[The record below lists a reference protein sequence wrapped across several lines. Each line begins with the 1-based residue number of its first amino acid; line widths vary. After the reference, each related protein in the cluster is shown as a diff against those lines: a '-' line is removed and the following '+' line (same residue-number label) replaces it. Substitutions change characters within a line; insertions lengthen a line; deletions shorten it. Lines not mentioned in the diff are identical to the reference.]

1 MVESSEFL
9 QRDSHF
15 AFTTTI
21 SQLRLLERLGI
32 YMEKIIV
39 NGGNP
44 LCGRVEISGS
54 KNAALPI
61 IYACALV
68 RGKCILENIP
78 AISDIS
84 DSFQIL
90 RGIGAKVR
98 MLDSTTY
105 EVDCTDV
112 VPGKSNYDLVR
123 KIRGSYYLL
132 GAEFGRFGR
141 AKVGLPGGC
150 NFGVR
155 PIDQHI
161 KGFEALGGKVNTE
174 GGYVEIESL
183 RGAVGTNIFFDVESV
198 GATIN
203 IMIAAA
209 TAEGTTILDNAAKE
223 PHVVDCANFLNTC
236 GAKISGAGSDVIK
249 IRGVKELHGCTYAI
263 IPDMIEAGSFMVA
276 AAATGGSVRIDNVIP
291 KHLESITAKL
301 EETGA
306 VIEEFD
312 DAVHVTANGKPRKTS
327 VKTLPY
333 PGFPTDMHP
342 QMSALLCLAD
352 GVSYINES
360 IFENRFRYVEELR
373 RMGAKIKVDGRIV
386 VIEGGAPLTPARV
399 IATDLR
405 GGMAVL
411 IAALATEGKT
421 EISDIHLIER
431 GYDEVCAKFR
441 ALGADIEKITLPE
454 PEKLQKAN

>member
-1 MVESSEFL
+1 
-9 QRDSHF
+9 
-15 AFTTTI
+15 
-21 SQLRLLERLGI
+21 
-32 YMEKIIV
+32 MEKIIV
-39 NGGNP
+39 NGGTP
-44 LCGRVEISGS
+44 LCGRVEISGF

-61 IYACALV
+61 IYACVLV

-78 AISDIS
+78 AISDIMC
-84 DSFQIL
+84 SFEIL

-98 MLDSTTY
+98 MLDGTTY

-112 VPGKSNYDLVR
+112 SPCNSNYDLVR

-141 AKVGLPGGC
+141 SRVGLPGGC

-174 GGYVEIESL
+174 GGYVAIESQ
-183 RGAVGTNIFFDVESV
+183 RGAIGTNIFFDVESV

-203 IMIAAA
+203 VMIAAA

-249 IRGVKELHGCTYAI
+249 IKGVKELHGCTYAI

-276 AAATGGSVRIDNVIP
+276 AAATGGSVRIGNVIP

-306 VIEEFD
+306 TIEEFD

-360 IFENRFRYVEELR
+360 IYENRFRYVEELR

-386 VIEGGAPLTPARV
+386 VIEGGTPLKAAPV

-405 GGMAVL
+405 GGIAVL
-411 IAALATEGKT
+411 IAALAAEGQT
-421 EISDIHLIER
+421 EISEIKLIER
-431 GYDEVCAKFR
+431 GYDDICGKLR
-441 ALGADIEKITLPE
+441 ALGADIKKVTYPDPVEMK
-454 PEKLQKAN
+454 KAN